1 MDEEKRK
8 EIQLLIEN
16 TENENE
22 TSVIKKVGFLFVWK
36 IYEVILMGLFIGWS
50 A

>member
-16 TENENE
+16 NDEEE
-22 TSVIKKVGFLFVWK
+22 SKLKKVNEADDSKLSERRALQPRK
-36 IYEVILMGLFIGWS
+36 CHL
-50 A
+50 